1 MAVFPNYQPLISGAK
16 RNAPRVRSTRFND
29 GYEKRISFGLNQ
41 NPKILNLTFNLD
53 EEGTTEVETFINDRI
68 DDGDAFDWSPPDS
81 TSTFKWV
88 ARSYSKEMFQPGR
101 NKISTTFEQVFE

>member
-1 MAVFPNYQPLISGAK
+1 MAIFPSYQPLISGAK

-41 NPKILNLTFNLD
+41 NPKIWNLTFNLD

-68 DDGDAFDWSPPDS
+68 DDGESFDWQPPGS
-81 TSTFKWV
+81 IVAYKWICLQWTKRIPFLNRASLNMTF
-88 ARSYSKEMFQPGR
+88 Q
-101 NKISTTFEQVFE
+101 QVFE

>member
-1 MAVFPNYQPLISGAK
+1 MATFPDYEPLISGAK

-41 NPKILNLTFNLD
+41 NPKIWNLTFNLD
-53 EEGTTEVETFINDRI
+53 DESTTEVETFINDRI

-81 TSTFKWV
+81 TTTFRWV